1 MKNFSIKFDTDLEH
15 KLDSQSEKQ
24 KSSRTPKFERISSE
38 ILYSDV
44 HASSEEIIS

>member
-1 MKNFSIKFDTDLEH
+1 MQNFSVKFDTDLEH

-24 KSSRTPKFERISSE
+24 KSIRTPKFKKISNE
-38 ILYSDV
+38 ILGSDV